1 MQQNRE
7 RAILADMNSQVGN
20 NSEGAVSSSESERPF
35 RLLTI
40 FDSAEANAEAA
51 SASQLVLRELGED
64 VAVDKNAWDVRLLD
78 SPVLR
83 QRAAEQAASADVIVL
98 ALSAREPSDPLR
110 QWLEAWQKNREI
122 EGGLLALIPEG
133 EAECNSSL
141 AEFVSEAAITAHMDF
156 LCRKQPR
163 F

>member
-1 MQQNRE
+1 MHAHRE
-7 RAILADMNSQVGN
+7 NVMLKPMDSQVGN
-20 NSEGAVSSSESERPF
+20 EREGVFFSNAERPF

-40 FDSAEANAEAA
+40 FDSAKSNAEAA
-51 SASQLVLRELGED
+51 SASQLVLDELGED

-83 QRAAEQAASADVIVL
+83 QRAAEQAANADVIVL
-98 ALSAREPSDPLR
+98 ALSAREPSEPLR

-122 EGGLLALIPEG
+122 DGGLLALIPEG
-133 EAECNSSL
+133 EAECNTSL
-141 AEFVSEAAITAHMDF
+141 AQFVSEAAISANMDF

>member
-1 MQQNRE
+1 
-7 RAILADMNSQVGN
+7 MNSQIGN
-20 NSEGAVSSSESERPF
+20 DPGALSSDGERPF

-40 FDSAEANAEAA
+40 FDSAESNAEAA
-51 SASQLVLRELGED
+51 SASRLVLEELGED
-64 VAVDKNAWDVRLLD
+64 VLVDKSAWDVRLLD

-83 QRAAEQAASADVIVL
+83 ERAAAQAANADVIVV
-98 ALSAREPSDPLR
+98 ALSSREPSEPLR
-110 QWLEAWQKNREI
+110 QWLEAWQKNRTI

-133 EAECNSSL
+133 DAECNSSL
-141 AEFVSEAAITAHMDF
+141 AEYVSEVALTANMDF

>member
-1 MQQNRE
+1 MH
-7 RAILADMNSQVGN
+7 ADLENVMISPMNSHVGN
-20 NSEGAVSSSESERPF
+20 NPEGAFSSDADRPF

-40 FDSAEANAEAA
+40 FDSAASNAEAA
-51 SASQLVLRELGED
+51 SASQLVLQELGED

-83 QRAAEQAASADVIVL
+83 KRAAEQAANADVIVL
-98 ALSAREPSDPLR
+98 ALSAREPSEPLR
-110 QWLEAWQKNREI
+110 QWLEAWQKHREI

-133 EAECNSSL
+133 EAECNTSL
-141 AEFVSEAAITAHMDF
+141 AQFVSEAAITANMDF